1 MIIIWQSLLKNNIDK
16 KHSYRQMAYF
26 ANFHPALKNVK
37 PLNPPETRRPEL
49 VFGS

>member
-16 KHSYRQMAYF
+16 KLSYRQMTYF

-37 PLNPPETRRPEL
+37 PLNPKNRRPEVVL
-49 VFGS
+49 GS

>member
-16 KHSYRQMAYF
+16 KHSYQQMTYF

-37 PLNPPETRRPEL
+37 PLNPEIRRPEF